1 MPPRRRRP
9 GPISLLCRAVA
20 VCALGV
26 STLVYTNKPGVY
38 DVSDRPPLAQ
48 TFAAAYMTSHPGD
61 IYSVDFSVLV
71 STSERGPALIS
82 RQPAAVFRVVRKGR

>member
-1 MPPRRRRP
+1 
-9 GPISLLCRAVA
+9 
-20 VCALGV
+20 
-26 STLVYTNKPGVY
+26 
-38 DVSDRPPLAQ
+38 
-48 TFAAAYMTSHPGD
+48 MTSHPGD